1 VRLLIVAAV
10 AALTGIVTS
19 YMLKKIDGPW
29 DEDSAIRAGTVGAVS
44 ALVALAASRNL
55 RRKD

>member
-10 AALTGIVTS
+10 AALTAILATFL
-19 YMLKKIDGPW
+19 LKEIDGPW
-29 DEDSAIRAGTVGAVS
+29 NKDSSVRSAIVGAVS
-44 ALVALAASRNL
+44 GVVGMSVARWT